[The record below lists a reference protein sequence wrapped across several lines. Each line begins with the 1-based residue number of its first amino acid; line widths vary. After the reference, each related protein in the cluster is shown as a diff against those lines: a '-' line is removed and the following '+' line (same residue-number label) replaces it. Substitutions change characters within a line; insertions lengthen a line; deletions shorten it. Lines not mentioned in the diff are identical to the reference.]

1 MKMCKKINEFKCTED
16 GVFVEDNKVC
26 DYLKIIGLVKTMA
39 EKNWKVRLE
48 FKDMSGE
55 KCILDIN
62 NNKVRK
68 IEDLINDLTLKGLCP
83 AIESP
88 KFKKYVYQFIENRE
102 KLSQYI
108 EVKQTGWI
116 DEDFVCPSFC
126 ISKDINYIYEE
137 RNNSGY
143 ERNGSFE
150 EWQTKV
156 SEFCK
161 GNSALTFGMCLAF
174 SAPLLKFFP
183 SINTTIFNFVG
194 KSSTGKTTV
203 ARLSSS
209 VWGNYKNYIK
219 QWRMT
224 SNAQEIVASFHNYT
238 FLVLDE
244 LSQAK
249 DEEIKSIAYTIG
261 NENGKSRMTANV
273 NLRDPIHWRTFGL
286 STAEIGIG
294 EIIERLG
301 KKVPEGIFARFID
314 IYYPMDEEKGIFEDL
329 HGFKNSKEFAE
340 TIVERVSNYQGTAA
354 EEYIKR
360 LREMPEERIKEIFAE
375 SLAALRERCDIS
387 DKDMSNGLLSRVL
400 NAFAL
405 INAAG
410 RIVSHDELGIVNL
423 GTVEIDDAI
432 QKILNICLP
441 NLRNLK
447 DKKEEIKQEITEWF
461 KRNESY
467 FIPTHKNGER
477 HLTMD
482 FKDVK
487 TQVFGYKIEDKNL
500 YYLQPKNFKNFCKEI
515 EVRIKEAKQILI
527 NSGIFEEYTEMDGK
541 NTRKRIDMP
550 IWINGSRVRYIKVSL
565 ND

>member
-1 MKMCKKINEFKCTED
+1 MTNKAEEFKCTEE
-16 GVFVEDNKVC
+16 GVFYNDEKVC
-26 DYLKIIGLVKTMA
+26 DYLKIVGLITTQA
-39 EKNWKVRLE
+39 ENNWKVRLE
-48 FKDMSGE
+48 FKDMAGE
-55 KCILDIN
+55 KRILDVST
-62 NNKVRK
+62 NKVRK
-68 IEDLINDLTLKGLCP
+68 TEDLINDLTLKGLCP
-83 AIESP
+83 VIESP

-102 KLSQYI
+102 KISRYI

-137 RNNSGY
+137 KNNSGY
-143 ERNGSFE
+143 EQNGNFK

-261 NENGKSRMTANV
+261 NENGKARMTASIG
-273 NLRDPIHWRTFGL
+273 LRAPIHWRTFGL
-286 STAEIGIG
+286 STAEIGVS

-301 KKVPEGIFARFID
+301 KRVPEGVLARFVD

-329 HGFKNSKEFAE
+329 HGFKTSKEFAE
-340 TIVERVSNYQGTAA
+340 AIVEGVSEYYGTVA
-354 EEYIKR
+354 EKYIKR
-360 LREMPEERIKEIFAE
+360 LQEMSVERIREIFAE
-375 SLAALRERCDIS
+375 TLSTLMKACNINDE
-387 DKDMSNGLLSRVL
+387 DMGNGLLSRVL

-405 INAAG
+405 INTTG
-410 RIVSHDELGIVNL
+410 RVISNDELGIVNL
-423 GTVEIDDAI
+423 DAI
-432 QKILNICLP
+432 ETDRAIQNILNICLP
-441 NLRNLK
+441 NLRKLK
-447 DKKEEIKQEITEWF
+447 DKREEIKQEITEWF

-467 FIPTHKNGER
+467 FIPTHQKSER

-482 FKDVK
+482 FKDIK
-487 TQVFGYKIEDKNL
+487 TQVFGYKIENENL
-500 YYLQPKNFKNFCKEI
+500 YYLLPKNFKNFCKEI

-541 NTRKRIDMP
+541 NTRKRIDTP
-550 IWINGSRVRYIKVSL
+550 IWINGSRVRCIKVSL

>member
-1 MKMCKKINEFKCTED
+1 MNTKFEIKENGIFVDNKKIS
-16 GVFVEDNKVC
+16 
-26 DYLKIIGLVKTMA
+26 DYVQIVGSIKTQSG
-39 EKNWKVRLE
+39 KDWKTRLE
-48 FKDMSGE
+48 FKDMYGE
-55 KCILDIN
+55 KQVIDLENVKFSNITDVVKILFQKGFRPNIN
-62 NNKVRK
+62 NASFKSYLLNQFTNV
-68 IEDLINDLTLKGLCP
+68 EEKGR
-83 AIESP
+83 
-88 KFKKYVYQFIENRE
+88 FV
-102 KLSQYI
+102 
-108 EVKQTGWI
+108 EVDKTGWI
-116 DEDFVCPSFC
+116 DEDFICPSFYE
-126 ISKDINYIYEE
+126 SKTTNYIYDEK
-137 RNNSGY
+137 NNSGY
-143 ERNGSFE
+143 EQNGSFG
-150 EWQTKV
+150 EWQTNV

-161 GNSALTFGMCLAF
+161 GNSALIFGMSLAF

-261 NENGKSRMTANV
+261 NENGKARMTASIG
-273 NLRDPIHWRTFGL
+273 LRDPIHWRTFGL
-286 STAEIGIG
+286 STAEIGVS

-301 KKVPEGIFARFID
+301 KKVPEGVLARFVD

-329 HGFKNSKEFAE
+329 HGFKTSKEFAE
-340 TIVERVSNYQGTAA
+340 AIVEGVSEYYGTAA
-354 EEYIKR
+354 EKYIKR
-360 LREMPEERIKEIFAE
+360 LQEMSVDRIKEIFAE
-375 SLAALRERCDIS
+375 TLSTLMKACNINDE
-387 DKDMSNGLLSRVL
+387 DMGNGLLSRVL

-405 INAAG
+405 INTTG
-410 RIVSHDELGIVNL
+410 RVISNDELGIVNL
-423 GTVEIDDAI
+423 DAI
-432 QKILNICLP
+432 ETDRAIQNILNICLP
-441 NLRNLK
+441 NLRKLK
-447 DKKEEIKQEITEWF
+447 DKREEIKQEITEWF

-467 FIPTHKNGER
+467 FIPTHQKSER

-482 FKDVK
+482 SRDVK
-487 TQVFGYKIEDKNL
+487 TQVFGYKIENENL
-500 YYLQPKNFKNFCKEI
+500 YYLLPKNFKNFCKEI

-541 NTRKRIDMP
+541 NTRKRIDTP
-550 IWINGSRVRYIKVSL
+550 IWINGSRVRCIKVSL

>member
-1 MKMCKKINEFKCTED
+1 MTNKAEEFKCTEE
-16 GVFVEDNKVC
+16 GVFCGDDKIC
-26 DYLKIIGLVKTMA
+26 DYLKIAGLITTQA
-39 EKNWKVRLE
+39 ENNWKVRLE
-48 FKDMSGE
+48 FKDMAGE
-55 KCILDIN
+55 KCILDVST
-62 NNKVRK
+62 NKVRK
-68 IEDLINDLTLKGLCP
+68 TEDLINDLTLKGLCP
-83 AIESP
+83 VIESP

-102 KLSQYI
+102 KISRYI

-137 RNNSGY
+137 KNNSGY
-143 ERNGSFE
+143 EQNGNFK

-261 NENGKSRMTANV
+261 NENGKARMTASIG
-273 NLRDPIHWRTFGL
+273 LRAPIHWRTFGL
-286 STAEIGIG
+286 STAEIGVS

-301 KKVPEGIFARFID
+301 KRVPEGVLARFVD

-329 HGFKNSKEFAE
+329 HGFKTSKEFAE
-340 TIVERVSNYQGTAA
+340 AIVERVSKYYGTAA
-354 EEYIKR
+354 EKYMKS
-360 LREMPEERIKEIFAE
+360 LLEMSEERIREIFAE
-375 SLAALRERCDIS
+375 TLSTLRKDCNIS
-387 DKDMSNGLLSRVL
+387 NEDTSNGLLSRVL

-405 INAAG
+405 INTAG
-410 RIVSHDELGIVNL
+410 RIASNDELGIVNL
-423 GTVEIDDAI
+423 ETVEIDNAI

-447 DKKEEIKQEITEWF
+447 DKKEEIKQEVTEWF

-467 FIPTHKNGER
+467 FIPAHQDGER
-477 HLTMD
+477 HLAID
-482 FKDVK
+482 YKDIK
-487 TQVFGYKIEDKNL
+487 TKVFGYKIEDKNL
-500 YYLQPKNFKNFCKEI
+500 YYLLPKNFKDFCT
-515 EVRIKEAKQILI
+515 A
-527 NSGIFEEYTEMDGK
+527 FD
-541 NTRKRIDMP
+541 
-550 IWINGSRVRYIKVSL
+550 
-565 ND
+565 

>member
-1 MKMCKKINEFKCTED
+1 MSKKIEEFKLTEE
-16 GVFVEDNKVC
+16 GVFYNDEKVC
-26 DYLKIIGLVKTMA
+26 DYLKIVGTIKTQA
-39 EKNWKVRLE
+39 EENWKVRLE
-48 FKDMSGE
+48 FKDMAGK
-55 KCILDIN
+55 KCTIDVDSS
-62 NNKVRK
+62 KMRK
-68 IEDLINDLTLKGLCP
+68 TDLIDDLTRKGLCP
-83 AIESP
+83 AIESS

-137 RNNSGY
+137 KNNSGY
-143 ERNGSFE
+143 EQKGSFE
-150 EWQTKV
+150 EWQTNV
-156 SEFCK
+156 SELCK

-249 DEEIKSIAYTIG
+249 DEEVKSIAYTIG
-261 NENGKSRMTANV
+261 NENGKARMTATV
-273 NLRDPIHWRTFGL
+273 GLRDPIHWRTFGL
-286 STAEIGIG
+286 STAEIGVS

-301 KKVPEGIFARFID
+301 KRVPEGVLARFVD

-329 HGFKNSKEFAE
+329 HGFKTSKEFAE
-340 TIVERVSNYQGTAA
+340 AIVERVSKYYGTAA
-354 EEYIKR
+354 EKYMKS
-360 LREMPEERIKEIFAE
+360 LLEMSEERIREIFAE
-375 SLAALRERCDIS
+375 TLSTLRKDCNIS
-387 DKDMSNGLLSRVL
+387 NEDTSNGLLSRVL

-405 INAAG
+405 INTAG
-410 RIVSHDELGIVNL
+410 RIVSNDELGIVNL
-423 GTVEIDDAI
+423 GIVETDNAV
-432 QKILNICLP
+432 QNILNICLP

-447 DKKEEIKQEITEWF
+447 DKKEEIKQEVTEWF

-467 FIPTHKNGER
+467 FIPAHQNSER
-477 HLTMD
+477 HLAID
-482 FKDVK
+482 YKDVK
-487 TQVFGYKIEDKNL
+487 IKVFGYKIEDKNL
-500 YYLQPKNFKNFCKEI
+500 YYLLPKNFKDFCKETEI
-515 EVRIKEAKQILI
+515 RVKEAKHLLI
-527 NSGIFEEYTEMDGK
+527 RSGVITSRQSRELVGCEQSQ
-541 NTRKRIDMP
+541 RLP
-550 IWINGSRVRYIKVSL
+550 ITFT
-565 ND
+565 